1 MSKKQLIYI
10 GNKLKAR
17 GGNPTSIDVLAPL
30 LQKEGYDVVTASGIK
45 NKALRI
51 LHMLSVI
58 LKNARSANWVL
69 IDTYSTSNFWYA
81 FSAGRLA
88 HLLGLKYIL
97 LLHGGELP
105 KRLQNTPGKTQ
116 WLLKNAYLNIAP
128 SAYLKDKFLA
138 AGISGIQYIPNSINL
153 EDYPFKKR
161 KGFQPKLL
169 WVRAFAG
176 IYDPMSAI
184 QTLELLLE
192 RYEDAK
198 LCMVG
203 PEKDD
208 SFKECW
214 DYVSKKNLPVTFT
227 GILTKSEWHSLSE
240 NYDIFLNTSTV
251 DNTPVSVIEAM
262 ALGLPV
268 VSTAVGGIPVLLE
281 DQRTGLLVPANN
293 SPAMANA
300 VEYLLSHPE
309 NAKQISISARQEVE
323 KFDWNS
329 VKDLWT
335 EVLS

>member
-10 GNKLKAR
+10 GNKLKER
-17 GGNPTSIDVLAPL
+17 GGNPTSIDILAPL
-30 LQKEGYDVVTASGIK
+30 FQKEGYDVITASGFK
-45 NKALRI
+45 NKAFRI

-58 LKNARSANWVL
+58 LKNSRSANWVL

-81 FSAGRLA
+81 YSAGRLA
-88 HLLGLKYIL
+88 HFLGLKYIL

-105 KRLQNTPGKTQ
+105 ERLQRTPGKTH
-116 WLLKNAYLNIAP
+116 WLLKHACANIAP
-128 SAYLKDKFLA
+128 SAYLKDKFQA
-138 AGISGIQYIPNSINL
+138 AGISGIKYIPNSINL
-153 EDYPFKKR
+153 KDYPFKER
-161 KGFQPKLL
+161 TGFQPKLL

-192 RYEDAK
+192 RYQDAE

-208 SFKECW
+208 SFKKCR
-214 DYVSKKNLPVTFT
+214 DYVGKKNLPVTFT
-227 GILTKSEWHSLSE
+227 GILDKREWHRLSE
-240 NYDIFLNTSTV
+240 SYCIFLNTSTI
-251 DNTPVSVIEAM
+251 DNTPLSVIEAM

-300 VEYLLSHPE
+300 VEHLLSHPE
-309 NAKQISISARQEVE
+309 NAKQISVSARQQVE

-329 VKDLWT
+329 VKDLWAQ
-335 EVLS
+335 VFS